1 MMEIIKFMYFWLIH
15 SNKSIHPERIPVA
28 VKTMNHHFYMAIE
41 TPESD
46 KLHLFLLSDGTQIYD
61 NDH

>member
-1 MMEIIKFMYFWLIH
+1 MYFWLIH

>member
-46 KLHLFLLSDGTQIYD
+46 TSVPTFRWYSNL
-61 NDH
+61 